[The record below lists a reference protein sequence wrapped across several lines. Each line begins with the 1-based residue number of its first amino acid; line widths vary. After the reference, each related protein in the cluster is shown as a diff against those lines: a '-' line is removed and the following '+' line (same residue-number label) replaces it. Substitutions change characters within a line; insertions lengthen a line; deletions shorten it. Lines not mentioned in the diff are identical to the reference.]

1 MYIFNS
7 YLDGDV
13 FMSKIS
19 RPQMKVIRFGREDVI
34 ATSGLPVYSMHVND
48 MPPYN
53 SYIIMNGEGAKGF
66 SDWYDWKS
74 HSNYGSDTLTL
85 VYFDDGDW
93 YNDTDYIPGG
103 TDLASP
109 DIPEHRGLVYIWY
122 GSGYG
127 AGEVS
132 FNTQGQT
139 WGYYLDN
146 GITLPRSN

>member
-1 MYIFNS
+1 
-7 YLDGDV
+7 
-13 FMSKIS
+13 MSKIS
-19 RPQMKVIRFGREDVI
+19 HPQMKVIRFGREDVI
-34 ATSGLPVYSMHVND
+34 ATSGLQVYSMHVND

-66 SDWYDWKS
+66 SDWNEHKS

-85 VYFDDGDW
+85 IYFDEGDW
-93 YNDTDYIPGG
+93 YNDPNYIAGG
-103 TDLASP
+103 TNLASP

-127 AGEVS
+127 AEEVS

>member
-1 MYIFNS
+1 
-7 YLDGDV
+7 
-13 FMSKIS
+13 MSKIS
-19 RPQMKVIRFGREDVI
+19 RPQMKVIRFGSEDVI

-66 SDWYDWKS
+66 SDWNEYKT
-74 HSNYGSDTLTL
+74 HYNYGSDTLTL

-103 TDLASP
+103 TNLASP

>member
-1 MYIFNS
+1 
-7 YLDGDV
+7 
-13 FMSKIS
+13 MSKIS

-48 MPPYN
+48 MPSYN

-66 SDWYDWKS
+66 SDWNSYRSHYD
-74 HSNYGSDTLTL
+74 YGSDILTL
-85 VYFDDGDW
+85 VYFYDGDW
-93 YNDTDYIPGG
+93 YNRNDYI
-103 TDLASP
+103 ASP